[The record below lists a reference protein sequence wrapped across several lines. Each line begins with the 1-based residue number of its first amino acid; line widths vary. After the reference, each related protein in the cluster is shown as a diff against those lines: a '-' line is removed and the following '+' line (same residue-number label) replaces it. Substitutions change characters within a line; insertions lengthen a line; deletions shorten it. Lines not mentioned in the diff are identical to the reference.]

1 MRAVDASIRCGGLNA
16 EFELAESIRFV
27 RCKRVLNSIAMGNV
41 YTGIFVD
48 PPACRLARA
57 TRRSTDGPDSKSTA
71 CSPDHT
77 CGRFGADG
85 RALAQAS
92 GAFAG
97 ASGLLARLRFP
108 ACIAPTGLANRVQPS
123 FPRDGTRRRPVG
135 PAITAVCMRVDG
147 KTVDPCRE
155 SWNSRRPAAPL
166 TDLVDA

>member
-1 MRAVDASIRCGGLNA
+1 MRAVDAFIRCGGLNA
-16 EFELAESIRFV
+16 EFEHVESIRIV
-27 RCKRVLNSIAMGNV
+27 RCERVLNSAAMSNV

-57 TRRSTDGPDSKSTA
+57 TRWSTDGPDPNSAA
-71 CSPDHT
+71 CSPDST

-85 RALAQAS
+85 RALAKAS
-92 GAFAG
+92 GASAG
-97 ASGLLARLRFP
+97 ASGLLARLRHP

-123 FPRDGTRRRPVG
+123 FLGIGTRRRPVG
-135 PAITAVCMRVDG
+135 PAITAVRMRVDG